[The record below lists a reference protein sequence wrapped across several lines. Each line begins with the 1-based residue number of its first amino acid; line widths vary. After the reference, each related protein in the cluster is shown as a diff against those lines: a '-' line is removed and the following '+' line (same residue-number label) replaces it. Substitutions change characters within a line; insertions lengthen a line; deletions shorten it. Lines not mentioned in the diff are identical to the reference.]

1 MMRLGMP
8 LKWHGVW
15 SSVTC
20 PGTKFCKECLDF
32 ISRNF
37 NAERPTMQI
46 LYKPNNAFGDVH
58 QRLFWREAEKLDIVE
73 YNTLTRLNDVP
84 AFMFKMGMVSC
95 YGDFGYDDVRI
106 PRRGTVFGV
115 HSQDIVQ
122 AGRNVLGFRYLG
134 RSGLCAKFN
143 EEIWNFAFFMHEGR
157 MYVQVWLSNTLSRI
171 FEVSGDGLGMKDV
184 KSGEV
189 VRLVPFNSIL
199 FG

>member
-1 MMRLGMP
+1 MMRPGMP
-8 LKWHGVW
+8 LKGHGFG
-15 SSVTC
+15 SSFIK
-20 PGTKFCKECLDF
+20 PGTQFKRSYTDF
-32 ISRNF
+32 IARNF

-58 QRLFWREAEKLDIVE
+58 QRLSWHEAERLDIVE

-95 YGDFGYDDVRI
+95 YGDFDYDDVRI
-106 PRRGTVFGV
+106 PRREALFGV

-122 AGRNVLGFRYLG
+122 AGRNVLGFMYLG
-134 RSGLCAKFN
+134 RGGLCAKFN

-171 FEVSGDGLGMKDV
+171 FEVSGDGLSMKDIN
-184 KSGEV
+184 SNV
-189 VRLVPFNSIL
+189 VMRLVPLSSIL